1 MFYILALKIVSI
13 FYDKIKKVLNI
24 KGDIKSDDDKMRIL
38 FVSPPT
44 NSVVKEILNTTT
56 PL

>member
-38 FVSPPT
+38 FVSPQQ
-44 NSVVKEILNTTT
+44 IQ
-56 PL
+56 